1 MDLKQT
7 IKKVL
12 EEQLWSYDPKT
23 TAADT
28 KKPVFKPTEPK
39 KSEEQPEEQPTV
51 EKIDVGV
58 VDVSQ
63 DLIDAYGIDL
73 VKQAYEKQGFKVTQE
88 GNGLKVT
95 GWALPLPKQYIKSPG
110 PTLKYGAGRPAGCTS
125 DCRST
130 HEGVDYA
137 APNGTT
143 IYATKGGKITDAHF
157 LTDAE
162 IKAGNHC
169 GPGQLILVSG
179 KYTIIHCHL
188 SKIYVSKGDTVSIGQ
203 AIGEV
208 GEGHLHIEIDVSG
221 DRKGIDNWSQ
231 IYSQLV

>member
-12 EEQLWSYDPKT
+12 EEQLWSYDPET

-28 KKPVFKPTEPK
+28 KKPVYKPTKPK
-39 KSEEQPEEQPTV
+39 KSEEQPTV

-137 APNGTT
+137 APDGTT
-143 IYATKGGKITDAHF
+143 IYATKGGKITETAVWN
-157 LTDAE
+157 
-162 IKAGNHC
+162 IKRKLFEALY
-169 GPGQLILVSG
+169 PDI
-179 KYTIIHCHL
+179 KYKVI
-188 SKIYVSKGDTVSIGQ
+188 K
-203 AIGEV
+203 
-208 GEGHLHIEIDVSG
+208 
-221 DRKGIDNWSQ
+221 
-231 IYSQLV
+231 

>member
-12 EEQLWSYDPKT
+12 QEQIWSYDT
-23 TAADT
+23 TQTAGDT
-28 KKPVFKPTEPK
+28 KKAVYKPTEPK
-39 KSEEQPEEQPTV
+39 KSEQPTV

-95 GWALPLPKQYIKSPG
+95 GWAFPLPEELIKSPT
-110 PTLKYGAGRPAGCTS
+110 PTLKYGAVRPVGCTTN
-125 DCRST
+125 CRT

-137 APNGTT
+137 ADDGTT